1 MSPGFIFAT
10 GIENSIPTINNGKVR
25 MDEMEKCGHYKYWR
39 TDFDLVQELG
49 LKVLRYGP
57 PLHRT
62 WLGPKRYDWEFADLT
77 IDATLRWRRSLSVR
91 SANSQS

>member
-10 GIENSIPTINNGKVR
+10 GIENSIPTIENGRVR
-25 MDEMEKCGHYKYWR
+25 MDEMEKCGHYTHWR

-57 PLHRT
+57 PLHKT
-62 WLGPKRYDWEFADLT
+62 WLGPKRYDW
-77 IDATLRWRRSLSVR
+77 
-91 SANSQS
+91 NSRI